1 MNISGNAAS
10 WLVDNQDALTKEKE
24 NMEKTPERKKVSI
37 EKELKSLISLR
48 AKLQEK
54 YVEVPNKDLFD
65 SLTTIDMAIKSMKN
79 VN

>member
-10 WLVDNQDALTKEKE
+10 WLVDNQDALTKKE
-24 NMEKTPERKKVSI
+24 MEKTPERKKISI
-37 EKELKSLISLR
+37 EKELKGLISLR

-54 YVEVPNKDLFD
+54 YEENPEKNLFD